1 MSEQTYIGDFNSFEP
16 KTGVTHIAL
25 KQPVR
30 DFQLDWRRYNLIS
43 NYFAE
48 YSSYLF
54 EQKDRAENLISTVL
68 YELTE
73 AMAQYAETN
82 ANIIIKLSTLQQAL
96 VFELATFS
104 APDKREPLL
113 ETIKVINREDLN
125 DTYFSLLAS
134 DRSEQLANIHFGLV
148 LIAHDY
154 NAKFAL
160 SENTKNNVITLRVAI
175 TKEEIYS

>member
-1 MSEQTYIGDFNSFEP
+1 MSEQTYIGDFAKL
-16 KTGVTHIAL
+16 KTEAGNTHLAL

-48 YSSYLF
+48 YCSYLF

-68 YELTE
+68 YELAE
-73 AMAQYAETN
+73 AMIQYADRN
-82 ANIIIKLSTLQQAL
+82 ANIVIKLITLQQAV
-96 VFELATFS
+96 VFELATVS
-104 APDKREPLL
+104 VPDKREEL
-113 ETIKVINREDLN
+113 EQTVKLINQEDLN
-125 DTYFSLLAS
+125 ATYFSLLAP
-134 DRSEQLANIHFGLV
+134 DKPQQLANIHFGLV

-160 SENTKNNVITLRVAI
+160 SVNTKNNVINLRVAI